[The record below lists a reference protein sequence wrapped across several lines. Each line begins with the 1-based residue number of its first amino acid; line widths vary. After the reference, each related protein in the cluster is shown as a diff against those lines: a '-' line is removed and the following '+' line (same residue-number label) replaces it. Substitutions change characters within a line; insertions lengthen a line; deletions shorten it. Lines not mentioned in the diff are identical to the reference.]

1 MQDDPPQEDDD
12 LPEMLDGVP
21 TTAPHIPKNKPWKLL
36 KRYGSI
42 LIAVEICLLI
52 FWLLRSGYLPLPW

>member
-12 LPEMLDGVP
+12 LPEMLDGLP
-21 TTAPHIPKNKPWKLL
+21 ITAPHIPKNKPWKLL

-52 FWLLRSGYLPLPW
+52 F